1 MQPADPAVVVSDC
14 HGIFLISIK
23 DVAVEVGGVVFCCWG
38 RLQFQWNEMFGQSK
52 EREREFL
59 ELQSLSSNELASW
72 RSVQFLWAL
81 LYPFTWLT
89 YSSPPVQS
97 AGPVLVPRSSV
108 CSSPLFRRACYF
120 TNRFWGLLLFHYP
133 TLGSAPLLLKARNL
147 IPHKVSHFSHDS
159 LTFHSLLGQELWT
172 R

>member
-1 MQPADPAVVVSDC
+1 MQPADPTVLVSKC
-14 HGIFLISIK
+14 HGILLISIK
-23 DVAVEVGGVVFCCWG
+23 EQAIEVGGVVFCCRG

-108 CSSPLFRRACYF
+108 CSSPLFRR
-120 TNRFWGLLLFHYP
+120 LLFHQP
-133 TLGSAPLLLKARNL
+133 VLGAVIISLSDAR
-147 IPHKVSHFSHDS
+147 
-159 LTFHSLLGQELWT
+159 LGAALVKG
-172 R
+172 

>member
-1 MQPADPAVVVSDC
+1 MVVVSKC
-14 HGIFLISIK
+14 RGIFLISIK
-23 DVAVEVGGVVFCCWG
+23 DQAL
-38 RLQFQWNEMFGQSK
+38 RLEELCFAAEADSSSSGMRCSASPK
-52 EREREFL
+52 REKEREFL

-108 CSSPLFRRACYF
+108 CSSPLFRR
-120 TNRFWGLLLFHYP
+120 LLFHQPVLGAVIISLSNARLGAALVKGWESDP
-133 TLGSAPLLLKARNL
+133 T
-147 IPHKVSHFSHDS
+147 
-159 LTFHSLLGQELWT
+159 
-172 R
+172 